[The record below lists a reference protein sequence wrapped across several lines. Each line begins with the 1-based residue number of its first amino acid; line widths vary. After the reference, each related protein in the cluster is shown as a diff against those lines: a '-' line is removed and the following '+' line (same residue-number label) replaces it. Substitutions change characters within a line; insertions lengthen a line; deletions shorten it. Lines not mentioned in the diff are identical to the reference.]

1 MASSVEDKLLRS
13 EAAHSK
19 DGRSFF
25 PKDSLLQFKDAIRY
39 TEICDHDNITQITKR
54 TIDAMEKQGYALS
67 GVKNYFSHPYPD
79 TGYKGMHL
87 NFISPYGQE
96 N

>member
-1 MASSVEDKLLRS
+1 
-13 EAAHSK
+13 
-19 DGRSFF
+19 
-25 PKDSLLQFKDAIRY
+25 
-39 TEICDHDNITQITKR
+39 
-54 TIDAMEKQGYALS
+54 MEKQGYALS